1 MKWSCSERNRLLVA
15 LLFNPHHQWEARS
28 MDQVRAMKIFVRI
41 YERSSFTAAAEDLE
55 IPRATLTHVM
65 NQFEQWLGTRL
76 LERSTRR
83 VRPTLDGEAY
93 YRRCVNLLAELE
105 EAELAFRQSV
115 PKGRLRV
122 DLHGTLA
129 RFFVIPALPSFMQ
142 RYPGIE
148 LSLSETDRFVDLI
161 EEGVDCVVRAGTLG
175 DSSLIGRHLVDLPQV
190 TCASPAYVD
199 TYGTLLSVDDLGK
212 HKAIN
217 YISRTSGRPFPFE
230 FQINGAVQEVTIPTA
245 ISVFGAEIYTA
256 SAIAGIGII
265 QVPKYR
271 VAKELQQKILCELLP
286 DNLPPPMPVSV
297 LYPHNRQ
304 LSPRVRVFVDWLKEV
319 FQAGTP
325 S

>member
-1 MKWSCSERNRLLVA
+1 
-15 LLFNPHHQWEARS
+15 

-129 RFFVIPALPSFMQ
+129 RFFVIPALPAFMQ

-175 DSSLIGRHLVDLPQV
+175 DSSLIGRHLADLPQV
-190 TCASPAYVD
+190 TCASPVYVS
-199 TYGTLLSVDDLGK
+199 TYGEPQSVAELLN

-217 YISRTSGRPFPFE
+217 YISRTTGKPFPFD
-230 FQINGAVQEVTIPTA
+230 FQINGTVQEVAIPTA

-256 SAIAGIGII
+256 SALAGIGLI
-265 QVPKYR
+265 QVPRYR
-271 VAKELQQKILCELLP
+271 VAKELQQGMLCELLP
-286 DNLPPPMPVSV
+286 GHPPPPMPVSV
-297 LYPHNRQ
+297 LYPHNRH
-304 LSPRVRVFVDWLKEV
+304 LSPRVRVFVEWLKEI
-319 FQAGTP
+319 FTG
-325 S
+325 